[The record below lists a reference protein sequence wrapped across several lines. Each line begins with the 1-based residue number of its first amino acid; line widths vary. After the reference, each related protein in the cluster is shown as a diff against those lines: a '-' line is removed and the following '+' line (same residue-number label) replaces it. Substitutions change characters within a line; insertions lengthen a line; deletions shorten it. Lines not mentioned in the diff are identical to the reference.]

1 MQPIFR
7 SAVLEEIEESLVPA
21 PLVADGEVVAEHAVR
36 QHHRAAD
43 SGKAQIRGGGRSGQK
58 G

>member
-1 MQPIFR
+1 M
-7 SAVLEEIEESLVPA
+7 PA
-21 PLVADGEVVAEHAVR
+21 PLVADGEVVAEQAVR
-36 QHHRAAD
+36 QHHSAAD